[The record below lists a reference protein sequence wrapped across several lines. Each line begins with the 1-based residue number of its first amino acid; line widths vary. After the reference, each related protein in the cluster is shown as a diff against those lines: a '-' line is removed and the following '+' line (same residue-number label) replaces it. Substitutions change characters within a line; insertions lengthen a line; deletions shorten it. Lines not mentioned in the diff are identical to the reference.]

1 MKLIFGLGNCE
12 TKYDDT
18 PHNSGFLVLDKLAN
32 QLNTTFSKKKLLG
45 LCAETNYCGQ
55 KVVLIKPQTF
65 MNNSGECV
73 LKFIK
78 KFKLSSN
85 DFVVIYDDIDLPLGT
100 IRYREN
106 GSAGTHNGMRNIVLN
121 LGTTDIK
128 RIRVGV
134 GKPPENVDLADFV
147 LSKFKDENL
156 QKLNDGA
163 TLAVQKALEFLKE
176 K

>member
-12 TKYDDT
+12 TKFDDT
-18 PHNSGFLVLDKLAN
+18 PHNSGFMVVNNLAQQFN
-32 QLNTTFSKKKLLG
+32 VEFKKKKLSG
-45 LCAETNYCGQ
+45 LVAETNFCGQ
-55 KVVLIKPQTF
+55 KILLIKPQTY

-73 LKFIK
+73 FKFVK
-78 KFKLSSN
+78 KFKVDLK
-85 DFVVIYDDIDLPLGT
+85 DVVIIYDDIDLPLGS

-106 GSAGTHNGMRNIVLN
+106 GSAGTHNGMRNVVDN

-147 LSKFKDENL
+147 LTKFKDETLKNL
-156 QKLNDGA
+156 QKGVI
-163 TLAVQKALEFLKE
+163 LAAEKAVEFLKE